1 MKSIYFSVLLIG
13 TLSLITGCEDKEN
26 ETLPVLTTETVTV
39 ITAASATS
47 GGNISSDGNASITER
62 GVCWSTSNDP
72 TITDS
77 KTSDG
82 TGTGQFISNLTGL
95 TSNTL
100 YYVRA
105 YATNSAGTAYG
116 NVVSFTTSDDSQ
128 ALELTTSPITLIA
141 ATTATS
147 GGNITDDGGSD
158 ISVRG
163 VSWSTS
169 PTPTITGSHT
179 TDGSGTGAFT
189 SNITGLTA
197 STMYYVRAYATNS
210 SGTAYGNEVTFTTTS
225 EQGTSEVDIN
235 IAARAF
241 SPRTIT
247 VPVNTTVTW
256 TNNDGMAHTVTSD
269 TGLFDSGTFGAGG
282 TYSYQFTT
290 AGTYNY
296 HCTLHADMTA
306 TVIVQ

>member
-1 MKSIYFSVLLIG
+1 MKSTFFSALLIG
-13 TLSLITGCEDKEN
+13 TLSLITACEDKVN
-26 ETLPVLTTETVTV
+26 ETLPVLSTESVTA
-39 ITAASATS
+39 ITEESATS
-47 GGNISSDGNASITER
+47 GGNVSSDGNASVTER
-62 GVCWSTSNDP
+62 GVCWSTSNSP
-72 TITDS
+72 TISDS

-82 TGTGQFISNLTGL
+82 AGTGQFVSNITGL
-95 TSNTL
+95 SSNTL

-128 ALELTTSPITLIA
+128 VEITTSQISLIA

-158 ISVRG
+158 ITARG

-169 PTPTITGSHT
+169 PVPTITNSHT
-179 TDGSGTGAFT
+179 TDGNGVGTFT
-189 SNITGLTA
+189 SNLTGLTA

-210 SGTAYGNEVTFTTTS
+210 TGTVYGNEVSFTTTT

-241 SPRTIT
+241 SPATIT

-296 HCTLHADMTA
+296 HCTLHPDMIA
-306 TVIVQ
+306 TIIVQ

>member
-1 MKSIYFSVLLIG
+1 MKSIFFSVLLIG
-13 TLSLITGCEDKEN
+13 TLSLITGCEDKVN
-26 ETLPVLTTETVTV
+26 ETLPVLSTESVTV
-39 ITAASATS
+39 ITEASATS
-47 GGNISSDGNASITER
+47 GGNVSSDGNASVTER
-62 GVCWSTSNDP
+62 GVCWSTSNSP
-72 TITDS
+72 TILDS

-82 TGTGQFISNLTGL
+82 AGTGQFVSNITGL
-95 TSNTL
+95 SSNTL

-116 NVVSFTTSDDSQ
+116 NVVSFTTSDDPQ
-128 ALELTTSPITLIA
+128 VEITTSQISLIA

-158 ISVRG
+158 ITARG

-169 PTPTITGSHT
+169 PAPTITNSHT
-179 TDGSGTGAFT
+179 TDGSGIGTFT

-210 SGTAYGNEVTFTTTS
+210 SGTVYGNEVSFTTTT

-235 IAARAF
+235 IASRAF
-241 SPRTIT
+241 SPATIT

-296 HCTLHADMTA
+296 HCTLHPDMIA
-306 TVIVQ
+306 TIIVQ

>member
-1 MKSIYFSVLLIG
+1 MKSTFFPALLIG
-13 TLSLITGCEDKEN
+13 TLSLITGCEDKDN
-26 ETLPVLTTETVTV
+26 ETLPVLTTEPVTIV
-39 ITAASATS
+39 TAASATS
-47 GGNISSDGNASITER
+47 GGNISSDGNAAVTER
-62 GVCWSTSNDP
+62 GVCWSTSNGP
-72 TITDS
+72 TIADS

-82 TGTGQFISNLTGL
+82 TGTGQFVSNITGL
-95 TSNTL
+95 ASNTL

-116 NVVSFTTSDDSQ
+116 NVVSFTTSDDFEV
-128 ALELTTSPITLIA
+128 AELTTSQITQIA

-158 ISVRG
+158 ITVRG

-169 PTPTITGSHT
+169 PAPTITNSHT
-179 TDGSGTGAFT
+179 TDGSGTGTFT

-210 SGTAYGNEVTFTTTS
+210 SGTFYGNEVSFTTTT

-235 IAARAF
+235 IASRSY
-241 SPRTIT
+241 SPATIT

-282 TYSYQFTT
+282 TYSYQFTA

-296 HCTLHADMTA
+296 HCTLHPDMIA